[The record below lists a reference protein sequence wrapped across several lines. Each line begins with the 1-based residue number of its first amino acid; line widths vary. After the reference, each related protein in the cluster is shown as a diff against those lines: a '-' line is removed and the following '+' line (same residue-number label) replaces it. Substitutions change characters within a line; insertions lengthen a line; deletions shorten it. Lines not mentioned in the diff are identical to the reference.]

1 MRESEG
7 EHERPGKVRKVLAA
21 MSRKEVDIRD
31 SIKRDSDSGGIRE
44 CRKLFLVQRHMP
56 KHMYVLW

>member
-31 SIKRDSDSGGIRE
+31 NIKRDSDSGGNSR
-44 CRKLFLVQRHMP
+44 VQKVIFSSATYAQAH
-56 KHMYVLW
+56 VLR